1 MIKGLGV
8 SHAKTILLGEH
19 SVVYGNPAIAFP
31 IMGLTLKAKAEHA
44 EGENWL
50 STPFHEG
57 VVLPKAMAGETL
69 EQRLAE
75 TALRNVL
82 KWFAAD
88 DKNIQVNVSGL
99 IPPARGLGSSAAVA
113 VAIIRAVADLYGAEL
128 SDVEQ
133 FNLVQSVEKVAH
145 GTPSGLDAHAT
156 STRVPI
162 WFENGQVKPL
172 KLLTK
177 PALLVAD
184 TGVPGHTAEAV
195 SIVRKKRQ
203 ENFQQVTKD
212 FDKIAELTY
221 EAGASLEDGDFEN
234 LGQLMTYNH
243 RILQTLGVSNNKLDR
258 LVDDSLRG
266 GALGA
271 KLTGGGLGGCIVV
284 LGKNSESLPAL
295 KENLFAAGAKTVWD
309 VFEPRSAEV

>member
-1 MIKGLGV
+1 MGV

-31 IMGLTLKAKAEHA
+31 IMGLTLKAKAEYA
-44 EGENWL
+44 EGANWL

-57 VVLPKAMAGETL
+57 VVLPKAMAGESL

-82 KWFAAD
+82 NWFSAD
-88 DKNIQVNVSGL
+88 EKNIQVNVRGL

-156 STRVPI
+156 SRSVPI

-172 KLLTK
+172 KLLEK

-184 TGVPGHTAEAV
+184 TGVPGHTSEAV

-203 ENFQQVTKD
+203 ENFQQVTRE

-221 EAGASLEDGDFEN
+221 KAGASLENGDFEN
-234 LGQLMTYNH
+234 LGQMMSHNH
-243 RILQTLGVSNNKLDR
+243 RILQSLGVSNKKLDR
-258 LVDDSLRG
+258 LVEDALRG

-271 KLTGGGLGGCIVV
+271 KLTGGGLGGCIVI
-284 LGKNSESLPAL
+284 LGKSTESLPDL
-295 KENLFAAGAKTVWD
+295 KENLLAAGAKTVWD
-309 VFEPRSAEV
+309 VFEPKRAEV